1 MLQTP
6 HSQIP
11 LHPQERDEGLNLGQ
25 YVQVFKK
32 RWLLFVVPLLV
43 VFAIGLVIVILR
55 PATYA
60 SQGKLLVESQQIP
73 SDLVR
78 PTVTATAAARIQVI
92 EQRVMTRDNLL
103 TIVDK
108 FQVFA
113 GHRNWFGGVT
123 TLSGTEALDLAR
135 MRARITPIELE
146 LRSQRGLNNPMA
158 FAVSFEHE
166 SNEMARRV
174 ANELMTLILAEDV
187 RSRTTRATETTQF
200 LARENKRLESQLAS
214 TDTQISEF
222 KQKNRLVA
230 TEQAAKQ
237 LAALKADFHQK
248 SALYAPT
255 HPALQPLQQQIAA
268 LEKVVGDT
276 SEIMFRLETLE
287 RQRATIEGNLKDVSQ
302 KLIIAQRGELLE
314 RDQHAERLEVLEQP
328 SLPTEPVKGKRLAFL
343 AMVIGASFAA
353 GLGGVMAAELFD
365 RTIRGTSDLE
375 ALVDSHII
383 VGIPYIATR
392 KETLRKRGRSVWVM
406 LILVVG
412 AVAGVAAVHFLW
424 IPLDQLW
431 EKVLLRLMG

>member
-108 FQVFA
+108 FHVFA

-135 MRARITPIELE
+135 KRAQITPIELE

-166 SNEMARRV
+166 SNEMARKV
-174 ANELMTLILAEDV
+174 ANELMTLILA
-187 RSRTTRATETTQF
+187 RGCP
-200 LARENKRLESQLAS
+200 LA
-214 TDTQISEF
+214 
-222 KQKNRLVA
+222 
-230 TEQAAKQ
+230 
-237 LAALKADFHQK
+237 H
-248 SALYAPT
+248 
-255 HPALQPLQQQIAA
+255 HPSHRN
-268 LEKVVGDT
+268 D
-276 SEIMFRLETLE
+276 
-287 RQRATIEGNLKDVSQ
+287 
-302 KLIIAQRGELLE
+302 
-314 RDQHAERLEVLEQP
+314 
-328 SLPTEPVKGKRLAFL
+328 PVP
-343 AMVIGASFAA
+343 GA
-353 GLGGVMAAELFD
+353 
-365 RTIRGTSDLE
+365 
-375 ALVDSHII
+375 
-383 VGIPYIATR
+383 
-392 KETLRKRGRSVWVM
+392 
-406 LILVVG
+406 
-412 AVAGVAAVHFLW
+412 
-424 IPLDQLW
+424 
-431 EKVLLRLMG
+431 